1 MLTTEQIEQC
11 AANARP
17 IPNDLTPPEAML
29 YHMLLPLYEVYRRG
43 VIDKNEGKAR
53 KQRIYN
59 VYEQFRSQYKAY
71 VDICAQCQ
79 KQIREGYKIGNVV
92 VIRPESE
99 LQNAK
104 ENQCEL

>member
-1 MLTTEQIEQC
+1 MTTEQIEQY
-11 AANARP
+11 AAKAQP
-17 IPNDLTPPEAML
+17 IPKDLTPPEAML

-43 VIDKNEGKAR
+43 VIGKDEGKAR

-71 VDICAQCQ
+71 LDICAQCQ

-92 VIRPESE
+92 VIRPENE
-99 LQNAK
+99 LQKAI
-104 ENQCEL
+104 ENTNEC